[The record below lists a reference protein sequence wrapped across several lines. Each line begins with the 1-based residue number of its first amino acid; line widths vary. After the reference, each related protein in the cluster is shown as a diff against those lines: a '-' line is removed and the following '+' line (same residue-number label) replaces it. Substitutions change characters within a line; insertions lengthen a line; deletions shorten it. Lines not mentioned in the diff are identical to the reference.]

1 MKFCS
6 LTSGSKGNCSLI
18 ISEQSKILVDCGI
31 NLNTLEKF
39 LAEENISAD
48 KIDAIFVTHEHND
61 HIFGLDAFCK
71 KYRPRVFVHKKG
83 FLELAKKLYWTN
95 HLLTPFEED
104 FRFKDLSVST
114 FVCSH
119 DSSYCVG
126 YRFDDGK
133 NAVAQIT
140 DIGEVDDKIVDF
152 CKNCRLVLLESNHDE
167 FMLSNGDYPYLLK
180 KRIAGR
186 FGHLSNEKAA
196 QTAVKFCSCGVRRLL
211 LGHLSQNNNT
221 PETAFFTA
229 CNELE
234 KNGLQEGK
242 DIKINVV
249 KQFEKS
255 EVFEVE

>member
-1 MKFCS
+1 M
-6 LTSGSKGNCSLI
+6 
-18 ISEQSKILVDCGI
+18 
-31 NLNTLEKF
+31 
-39 LAEENISAD
+39 
-48 KIDAIFVTHEHND
+48 
-61 HIFGLDAFCK
+61 
-71 KYRPRVFVHKKG
+71 HKKG

-140 DIGEVDDKIVDF
+140 DIGEVNDKIVDF